1 MTAATGNQQGS
12 DRKYET
18 VIGLEVHVEL
28 HTKSKIFCGCSTSFG
43 APPNT
48 HTCPVCLGHPGV
60 LPVLNKQ
67 ALEYAIKASMALNCQ
82 VATDTKFDRK
92 NYFYPDSPK
101 AYQISQYD
109 KPVGEHG
116 WVEIEV
122 GGVTKRIGITRVHLE
137 EDAGK
142 LTHVDGGYA
151 SLVDFNRVGTPLIEI
166 VSEPDLRSPE
176 EARAYLE
183 KIKAI
188 MQYCDVSD
196 VKMEEGSLR
205 CDANISLRPFGREK
219 FGTKAELKNM
229 NSFRGVQR
237 GLEYEEWR
245 QADVLDSGDE
255 VVQETRRWDEAQGKT
270 LTMRSKEQAHD
281 YRYFPDPDLVSAHI
295 DEEWKTR
302 VQSTIP
308 ELPDARK
315 KRYVEQYS
323 LPSYDA
329 EVITASMKLADFF
342 EESLNYTQDAKAVSN
357 WIMGD
362 LLGYLNA
369 SGLELADVRI
379 TGQGLGEMI
388 GLIEKGTISSK
399 IAKTVFK
406 SMLETGKSPQ
416 AIVEEQGLVQ
426 ISDEGAIAAIVD
438 QIVANNPQS
447 VADFKAGKDKAVGFL
462 VGQIMKET
470 KGKANPGLVNKLILE
485 SLNR

>member
-1 MTAATGNQQGS
+1 MSTS
-12 DRKYET
+12 KYET

-28 HTKSKIFCGCSTSFG
+28 HTKSKIFCGCSTEFG
-43 APPNT
+43 APPNS

-60 LPVLNKQ
+60 LPVLNRQ
-67 ALEYAIKASMALNCQ
+67 AVEYAIKAAMALNCEIGD
-82 VATDTKFDRK
+82 VSKFDRK

-109 KPVGEHG
+109 QPIGLNG
-116 WVEIEV
+116 YIDIEV
-122 GGVTKRIGITRVHLE
+122 NGTTKRIGINRLHLE

-142 LTHVDGGYA
+142 LTHIDGGYA

-166 VSEPDLRSPE
+166 VSEPEISSPE

-183 KIKAI
+183 KMRAI

-205 CDANISLRPFGREK
+205 CDANISLRPHGQKEL
-219 FGTKAELKNM
+219 GTKAELKNM

-237 GLEYEEWR
+237 GLEYEQYR
-245 QADVLDSGDE
+245 QAELLDEGE
-255 VVQETRRWDEAQGKT
+255 KIIQETRRWDEAQGKT
-270 LTMRSKEQAHD
+270 LSMRGKEQAHD
-281 YRYFPDPDLVSAHI
+281 YRYFPDPDLVTVHI
-295 DEEWKTR
+295 DQEWKDR
-302 VQSTIP
+302 IRATIP

-315 KRYVEQYS
+315 ARYTSELG

-329 EVITASMKLADFF
+329 EVITSSKPVADLF
-342 EESLNYTQDAKAVSN
+342 EESLKYTSDAKSVSN

-362 LLGYLNA
+362 LLGHLN
-369 SGLELADVRI
+369 STGQELSEVKL

-406 SMLETGKSPQ
+406 EMLSSGKLPQ

-426 ISDEGAIAAIVD
+426 ISDEGAILAIVNEV
-438 QIVANNPQS
+438 IAENPAS
-447 VADFKAGKDKAVGFL
+447 VEDYKAGKDKAIGFL
-462 VGQIMKET
+462 VGQVMKRS
-470 KGKANPGLVNKLILE
+470 KGKANPGLVNKLLVDV
-485 SLNR
+485 LKQ

>member
-1 MTAATGNQQGS
+1 MTTTAK
-12 DRKYET
+12 KYET

-43 APPNT
+43 APPNSQ
-48 HTCPVCLGHPGV
+48 TCPICLGHPGV

-67 ALEYAIKASMALNCQ
+67 AVEYAMKAAMALNCQ

-109 KPVGEHG
+109 KPIGEHG
-116 WVEIEV
+116 WIEIEV
-122 GGVTKRIGITRVHLE
+122 NGETKRIGINRLHLE

-142 LTHVDGGYA
+142 LQHVDGGYA

-166 VSEPDLRSPE
+166 VSEPDIRTPE

-183 KIKAI
+183 KLKAI
-188 MQYCDVSD
+188 MQYCEVSD

-205 CDANISLRPFGREK
+205 CDANISIRPYGQEK

-237 GLEYEEWR
+237 GLEYEEIR
-245 QADVLDSGDE
+245 QAEVLDRGE
-255 VVQETRRWDEAQGKT
+255 KVVQETRRWDEAQGKT
-270 LTMRSKEQAHD
+270 ISMRSKEEAHD
-281 YRYFPDPDLVSAHI
+281 YRYFPDPDLVMLHI
-295 DEEWKTR
+295 DDEWKTR
-302 VQSTIP
+302 VRNSIP

-315 KRYVEQYS
+315 ARYTSEYG

-329 EVITASMKLADFF
+329 EVLTSSKELADFF
-342 EESLNYTQDAKAVSN
+342 EESLGYTKDAKAVSN
-357 WIMGD
+357 WMMGE

-369 SGLELADVRI
+369 NNLELSDVKI
-379 TGQGLGEMI
+379 TGKGLGEMI

-406 SMLETGKSPQ
+406 EMIETGKEPGQ
-416 AIVEEQGLVQ
+416 IVEEKGLVQ
-426 ISDEGAIAAIVD
+426 ISDEGAIKAIVD
-438 QIVANNPQS
+438 KVVDSNPQS
-447 VADFKAGKDKAVGFL
+447 VADFKAGKDRAVGFL
-462 VGQIMKET
+462 VGQVMKET
-470 KGKANPGLVNKLILE
+470 KGKANPGVVNKLIMERLQQ
-485 SLNR
+485 